1 MAVSLNGGFSGSFEG
16 LFLVV
21 FDWGHGILGS
31 FYVRVGLTMRH
42 TPAFGHPSPRGDGA
56 AARQSLNIDNQ
67 NDAAAHPLSERGGR
81 RPGCVALSNR
91 PQNGPL
97 HFI

>member
-42 TPAFGHPSPRGDGA
+42 TPAFGHPSSRGDGA
-56 AARQSLNIDNQ
+56 AAQHLLNIDNQ
-67 NDAAAHPLSERGGR
+67 KDVAVHPLF
-81 RPGCVALSNR
+81 L
-91 PQNGPL
+91 
-97 HFI
+97 